1 MVVRVVAERDE
12 ETEREAK
19 QTGTNSWIAVRRRDV
34 VVVRCLGVR
43 RACVYESPVGALRLR
58 FHPSLPAL
66 CHQQGPA
73 IRRHAPKLSPPHT
86 TAGRRVR

>member
-1 MVVRVVAERDE
+1 MTCARVLVRDPCSRSLIKSVGGCTTQPLYDPKEWRVLDKIKVVVVRVVAERDE

-43 RACVYESPVGALRLR
+43 RA
-58 FHPSLPAL
+58 
-66 CHQQGPA
+66 
-73 IRRHAPKLSPPHT
+73 
-86 TAGRRVR
+86 